1 MYVRYLHIH
10 IYAYIREIY
19 LLLYIVFIVSTDVAW
34 KRKKSFATREAF
46 VKSFYKNNINICAYI
61 TKSV

>member
-1 MYVRYLHIH
+1 MHSHTHINA
-10 IYAYIREIY
+10 YAYIREIY
-19 LLLYIVFIVSTDVAW
+19 LYYIVFIVSTDVAW

-46 VKSFYKNNINICAYI
+46 VKSFYKNNTNICAYI